1 MKFVCTPNIPKRW
14 LKREF
19 ALLQLLKMALKQDSA
34 HFVLCPKQ
42 GNKIEGQVFKCSVA
56 HLYPNIGRVPPPPPW
71 NLNVPTWLV
80 SVFCVCVSVSSTL
93 RCRLI
98 LKFLSLLASFCST
111 SCWCADSLEERV
123 TRSVLEYRVHC
134 FLRVIFVEHKLIQM
148 ESQIF

>member
-1 MKFVCTPNIPKRW
+1 MICFAWWNLFVLQIYQSDDFNVN
-14 LKREF
+14 
-19 ALLQLLKMALKQDSA
+19 LLYCSCKKLALKQDSA

-56 HLYPNIGRVPPPPPW
+56 HLYPNTGRVPPPPPPRDW
-71 NLNVPTWLV
+71 NVPTWLV

-134 FLRVIFVEHKLIQM
+134 FLRVIFVVT
-148 ESQIF
+148 